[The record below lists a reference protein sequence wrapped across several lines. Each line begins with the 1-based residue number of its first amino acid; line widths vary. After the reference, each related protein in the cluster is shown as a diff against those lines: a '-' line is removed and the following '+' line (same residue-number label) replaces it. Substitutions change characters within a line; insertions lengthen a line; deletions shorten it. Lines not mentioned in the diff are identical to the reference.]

1 MGNNIQIFKNEQFG
15 EIRTVANENNEPL
28 FVANDVA
35 TMLGYANPRD
45 AIANHVDE
53 EDKAT
58 VAIHDGSQ
66 NRNMVVIT
74 ESGFYSLV
82 LSSKIE
88 KAKKVKKWVTSEVLP
103 SIRKNGGYIVS
114 SEDDTPEIIMARA
127 ILVAQETIKKKDE
140 KLKQLEAEKIKI
152 IEETKPCVVFTE
164 SVKVS
169 NTNILVRDLAKII
182 TQNGI
187 PIGAQ
192 RLYDWFVEKKYLIRH
207 KRWSKSKN
215 KYATYYTPTQ
225 ASFERDLFWVSERP
239 ISNPGETPF
248 TVFTT
253 YVTGKGQIYFVNK
266 FLKQKELV

>member
-15 EIRTVANENNEPL
+15 EIRTLANENNEPL

-88 KAKKVKKWVTSEVLP
+88 KAKKVKKM
-103 SIRKNGGYIVS
+103 G
-114 SEDDTPEIIMARA
+114 
-127 ILVAQETIKKKDE
+127 
-140 KLKQLEAEKIKI
+140 
-152 IEETKPCVVFTE
+152 
-164 SVKVS
+164 
-169 NTNILVRDLAKII
+169 
-182 TQNGI
+182 
-187 PIGAQ
+187 
-192 RLYDWFVEKKYLIRH
+192 
-207 KRWSKSKN
+207 N
-215 KYATYYTPTQ
+215 K
-225 ASFERDLFWVSERP
+225 
-239 ISNPGETPF
+239 
-248 TVFTT
+248 
-253 YVTGKGQIYFVNK
+253 
-266 FLKQKELV
+266 